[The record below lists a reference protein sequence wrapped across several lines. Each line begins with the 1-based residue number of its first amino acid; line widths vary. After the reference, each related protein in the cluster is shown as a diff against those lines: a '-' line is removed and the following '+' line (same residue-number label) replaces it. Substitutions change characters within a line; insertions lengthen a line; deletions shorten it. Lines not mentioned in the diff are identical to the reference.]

1 MRHFYPG
8 IYLGWVALAAAHD
21 HDLTTDTAGEDELA
35 PEPAELLAPE
45 RRLSTIS
52 NPGFETGYSG
62 SGYSYQGVTGWSS
75 GGGTVYVR
83 SCNGAWGGT
92 CAAEGSYYMS
102 LQSSSTFVA
111 QTFPLA
117 AGGYTLNVYLAHRP
131 NYGGSCTVTL
141 TLGGVAVASS
151 SPGLGGHFSL
161 KTWSFRQVELAT
173 ARVLAL
179 GGAVRIDDFTA
190 LLGPMPRSFFFL
202 PL

>member
-1 MRHFYPG
+1 MRHFPR
-8 IYLGWVALAAAHD
+8 IYLGWLALAAAHD
-21 HDLTTDTAGEDELA
+21 HGLTTDTAGEDELA
-35 PEPAELLAPE
+35 HEPVKLIASE

-75 GGGTVYVR
+75 GGNTVYVS
-83 SCNGAWGGT
+83 SCNGDWGGT
-92 CAAEGSYYMS
+92 CAAEGSYYMC
-102 LQSSSTFVA
+102 LQSSPSFVA

-151 SPGLGGHFSL
+151 SPGLGGSFSL
-161 KTWSFRQVELAT
+161 NTWSFRQVELAT

-179 GGAVRIDDFTA
+179 GGAV
-190 LLGPMPRSFFFL
+190 
-202 PL
+202 